1 MKRHRITGVSADM
14 KHREAGFA
22 VWCCDL
28 PGAVQ
33 LGREF
38 AQNAIFWIEEGKLDV
53 VSCATGTRQYVG
65 LWSELLQTSADMA
78 KCCCLYVIEL
88 AEEARTVKR
97 VREANPNANPKMKC
111 VYVGS
116 TARTPEQR
124 FEVHKAGGKQSSSIV
139 RLHGVRLVPGLY
151 RNFPLMPRAQAEDEE
166 ARLAN
171 ELQAKGYTVWQN

>member
-1 MKRHRITGVSADM
+1 M
-14 KHREAGFA
+14 
-22 VWCCDL
+22 
-28 PGAVQ
+28 
-33 LGREF
+33 
-38 AQNAIFWIEEGKLDV
+38 
-53 VSCATGTRQYVG
+53 
-65 LWSELLQTSADMA
+65 
-78 KCCCLYVIEL
+78 IEL
-88 AEEARTVKR
+88 AKEARTVKR

-171 ELQAKGYTVWQN
+171 KLRAKGYTVWQN